1 MVNMFV
7 YVGLLIFFVG
17 GLVFFQYKENKK
29 KYKLLFLL
37 VSGGLFIIL
46 SSLRYKIGFDYS
58 TYETLFYQIG
68 SGTNRENIEIGFL
81 LFNKAV
87 FFLGGNYRIFLFI
100 VNSIMTILVFWWSY
114 QFSKFPEISVFFYF
128 TFQFWA
134 CSMNLLRQSIAL
146 SIFLLSYQP
155 LLERNFIKYTI
166 IIFIAAS
173 FHQSILIMIP
183 FYFLLYQNITKPY
196 LIVMSILF
204 VLGYVFFDFIV
215 YGILNLLFSDYQKY
229 IDTIYWNSNSISYI
243 IFPVIYLLFILYY
256 AKKLIN
262 DCEKNKILINSC
274 IYSSFIS
281 FFITKHFILERF
293 SLYFFIFS
301 LILIPEI
308 IFLDKKTSKKNI
320 VFLFSIVFGLGYF
333 SFSAK
338 EEFHNVYPYRSVFD
352 KAISSKNK

>member
-7 YVGLLIFFVG
+7 YVGLIIFFVSSI
-17 GLVFFQYKENKK
+17 LFFRYKENKE
-29 KYKLLFLL
+29 KYKLLFLW
-37 VSGGLFIIL
+37 VSGVLFIIL

-68 SGTNRENIEIGFL
+68 NGTNKENLEIGFL
-81 LFNKAV
+81 LLNKAV
-87 FFLGGNYRIFLFI
+87 FFFRGDYRIFLFI
-100 VNSIMTILVFWWSY
+100 VNTIMTVLVFWWIY
-114 QFSKFPEISVFFYF
+114 RFSKFPEISVFFYF
-128 TFQFWA
+128 AFQFWA

-146 SIFLLSYQP
+146 SIFLLSYQS
-155 LLERNFIKYTI
+155 LLERNFIKYI
-166 IIFIAAS
+166 IIVLIAAS

-183 FYFLLYQNITKPY
+183 FYFLLYQNITKLY
-196 LIVMSILF
+196 LIIISILF

-215 YGILNLLFSDYQKY
+215 YGIFDILFSDYQKY

-243 IFPVIYLLFILYY
+243 IFPCIYLLFVLYH

-274 IYSSFIS
+274 IYGSFIS

-308 IFLDKKTSKKNI
+308 IFFDKKASKKNI
-320 VFLFSIVFGLGYF
+320 VFLFSIILGLSYF

-338 EEFHNVYPYRSVFD
+338 EEFHNVYPYRSIFD
-352 KAISSKNK
+352 RAISSNK